1 LNLEKQ
7 SSNNIIESRLIKYGD
22 CESLRAIISEEE
34 INEEFEKSKAFISE
48 TKKN

>member
-1 LNLEKQ
+1 MNLEKQ
-7 SSNNIIESRLIKYGD
+7 SSNNIIESGLIKYRD
-22 CESLRAIISEEE
+22 CEFLRAFISEEG